1 MLLGGLFVA
10 SLLGDG
16 GVSSSAFPD
25 RPADAED
32 QRIGAPPAGRTTGG
46 DFAFMATQDGSD
58 EPVTYDPCVPI
69 HVVVR
74 PRTMVEGGMR
84 MLQEA
89 IDQVQDATGL
99 TFVVD
104 GVTDEPA
111 PKARDVTDADDHWRP
126 VTVSWSDPRSVKK
139 LKGGIAGYGG
149 STPVK
154 HGGRLW
160 FVTGRV
166 VLDGPQLAEIMTGP
180 GGWASARSVVMHEL
194 GHLVG
199 LKHVTSPGELMQPRG
214 SAALTEWGEGDR
226 TGLAALGRGPCI
238 DY

>member
-1 MLLGGLFVA
+1 MDGRWRERLLLVERRRRRRIARLLRAMERLERRASPRRRGGGHRRAASVVAALTMLLGGLFVA

-46 DFAFMATQDGSD
+46 DFAFMATQDGTD

-84 MLQEA
+84 LLQEA

-99 TFVVD
+99 
-104 GVTDEPA
+104 
-111 PKARDVTDADDHWRP
+111 
-126 VTVSWSDPRSVKK
+126 RSS
-139 LKGGIAGYGG
+139 
-149 STPVK
+149 ST
-154 HGGRLW
+154 
-160 FVTGRV
+160 
-166 VLDGPQLAEIMTGP
+166 A
-180 GGWASARSVVMHEL
+180 
-194 GHLVG
+194 
-199 LKHVTSPGELMQPRG
+199 
-214 SAALTEWGEGDR
+214 
-226 TGLAALGRGPCI
+226 
-238 DY
+238 